1 MTILA
6 SLSIKIEE
14 RSRLFLGFGEVQTL
28 QSHPTVG
35 IPREVPVPKKITRI
49 RALSLWFFHKL
60 HAQFIENIL
69 QQVGFL
75 SRQVALGLFL

>member
-49 RALSLWFFHKL
+49 RAWSLWTL
-60 HAQFIENIL
+60 P
-69 QQVGFL
+69 
-75 SRQVALGLFL
+75 